1 MLVLSRKRGEQIL
14 IGDDIVVTV
23 VECTGN
29 RIKVGIEAPRSVRVV
44 RTELNH
50 EIEREPMS
58 SRFNPLACGSNASD
72 LFPESAALLAA
83 HPR

>member
-29 RIKVGIEAPRSVRVV
+29 RIKVGIEAPRCVRVV
-44 RTELNH
+44 RSELLP
-50 EIEREPMS
+50 ERVQEPAES
-58 SRFNPLACGSNASD
+58 DFRPLLCDAADSHFQTTLLAC
-72 LFPESAALLAA
+72 